1 MSIYNNC
8 VCPVCKKQ
16 FEDGDDIVVCPE
28 CGTPHHRECY
38 NSIHHCANADL
49 HSEGYDFYKEN
60 IENKKS
66 NNEKPSEKDEQG
78 YYIPP
83 VSFGTSIGAG
93 NDPDPGIDNTPDMD
107 PDDNGEPIFGSFQQ
121 PVQPIFTVKSP
132 YQNDDETI
140 DGQSVA
146 DIAITVRTNTQ
157 PFITKFKKME
167 KTKKKASWNWCAFIF
182 GPYYYFFRKMYK
194 PGVLY
199 FCITLAINYATSFFT
214 TKFAP
219 ETFKA
224 LADLMQNAYSGKSYD
239 VNSLASAGDY
249 STAMKI
255 SFISLAVSLLIRIIF
270 AVLSD
275 YLYKNT
281 VISIIK
287 SVDEQLEDGASF
299 VQTPIIMPIENLSEK
314 EMRKMYLAK
323 KGGISTWAPLLAAIV
338 FEMILRYL

>member
-66 NNEKPSEKDEQG
+66 NNEKPSEKDKNG

-93 NDPDPGIDNTPDMD
+93 NDPDPGINNTPDMD

-167 KTKKKASWNWCAFIF
+167 KTKKKASKCH
-182 GPYYYFFRKMYK
+182 
-194 PGVLY
+194 
-199 FCITLAINYATSFFT
+199 
-214 TKFAP
+214 
-219 ETFKA
+219 
-224 LADLMQNAYSGKSYD
+224 
-239 VNSLASAGDY
+239 
-249 STAMKI
+249 MKR
-255 SFISLAVSLLIRIIF
+255 F
-270 AVLSD
+270 
-275 YLYKNT
+275 
-281 VISIIK
+281 
-287 SVDEQLEDGASF
+287 
-299 VQTPIIMPIENLSEK
+299 
-314 EMRKMYLAK
+314 
-323 KGGISTWAPLLAAIV
+323 
-338 FEMILRYL
+338 